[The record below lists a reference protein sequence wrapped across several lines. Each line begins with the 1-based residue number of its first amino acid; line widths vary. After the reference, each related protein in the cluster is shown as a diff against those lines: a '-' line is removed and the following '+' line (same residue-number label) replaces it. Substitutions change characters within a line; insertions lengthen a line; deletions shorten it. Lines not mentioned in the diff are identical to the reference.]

1 MCFGLYVSHMRT
13 KLVKETDFFD
23 LTGSSFVMIVD
34 RSRLG
39 GISVRILEGDFFVSI
54 SLWKEPY
61 AGFILSRLRV

>member
-13 KLVKETDFFD
+13 KLVKDTDFFGFTVSSCEMVGGG
-23 LTGSSFVMIVD
+23 TGLDGVSIRMS
-34 RSRLG
+34 G
-39 GISVRILEGDFFVSI
+39 GESLVSI